1 MPIAHLAD
9 RAVVTVTGPDARAF
23 LHNVV
28 TCNVNTLKE
37 GGARYGALL
46 MPQGKIIS
54 DFLIYAPKAQ
64 PDTFLLDAPR
74 TVAPDLVKRLTMYR
88 LRSKVE
94 VALEDARAVVAV
106 WGEEVAPAGSEA
118 FEDPRLEDLGLR
130 CVMFASDAQALGGDP
145 DAYAAHRIA
154 LGIPQGGADFVYG
167 DAFPHEADMDQL
179 GGVDFKKGCY
189 IGQEVVSRTQH
200 RGIARTRAVEALFT
214 SAPEEGAE
222 IRAGEKTVGRMGSS
236 AAASGR
242 GIALV
247 RLDRVADAKASGLP
261 LVAGGVELALKVP
274 DWASFEMGDA

>member
-9 RAVVTVTGPDARAF
+9 RALLTVSGPDARHF

-28 TCNVNTLKE
+28 TCNVNTLAV

-54 DFLIYAPKAQ
+54 DFLIYAPAAT
-64 PDTFLLDAPR
+64 PDTFLLDAPAA
-74 TVAPDLVKRLTMYR
+74 VAPDLLKRLTMYR

-94 VALEDARAVVAV
+94 FAMADDLAVVAA
-106 WGEEVAPAGSEA
+106 WDGAEIEGAEA
-118 FEDPRLEDLGLR
+118 FTDPRLEELGTRQVLPK
-130 CVMFASDAQALGGDP
+130 AQAEALEGDA

-154 LGIPQGGADFVYG
+154 LGIPQGGADFIYG

-200 RGIARTRAVEALFT
+200 RGIARTRAVAAVFD
-214 SAPEEGAE
+214 SAPEAGSE
-222 IRAGEKTVGRMGSS
+222 IRAGEKTVGRIGSS
-236 AAASGR
+236 TRGQ

-247 RLDRVADAKASGLP
+247 RLDRAAEAKAGGLT
-261 LVAGGVELALKVP
+261 LVAGGVEVTLKRP
-274 DWASFEMGDA
+274 DWATFNMDGV